1 MILHHWDTDGI
12 TSAAIYLKLKGDDVL
27 FTPKIG
33 NYYLDDED
41 FEQVS
46 KCNTV
51 AILDMNIPEAP
62 RLCSRVKL
70 RIYDHHKANKVDC
83 AVEHYN
89 PFLWGERYPSCTVVL
104 LRRFSHVPDYLVAL
118 GVVGDTGPKAKEL
131 DEWNIIKRVMIKHGK
146 SFEDMQLVTSLL
158 DSSYRLNRRKE
169 VMDNVYLVLQ
179 GIDDVLN
186 SSQLLSNLDAIE
198 KEIEYWVGLAEDR
211 GNYYFLK
218 MRSEKHIISAV
229 TRKLVWELG
238 KSAIVVNEKESRD
251 EFYIRSPDEDFN
263 AIPLIEYA
271 REKGY
276 RAGGKREVM
285 GAVLPKGEGKKFAME
300 IVKLLKW

>member
-12 TSAAIYLKLKGDDVL
+12 TSAAIYHKLNGDDVL

-33 NYYLDDED
+33 NYYLDGED

-46 KCNTV
+46 KYESV
-51 AILDMNIPEAP
+51 VILDMNIHEVQ
-62 RLCSRVKL
+62 RLCSSMKL
-70 RIYDHHKANKVDC
+70 KIYDHHRANKVTC
-83 AVEHYN
+83 AEEHYN
-89 PFLWGERYPSCTVVL
+89 PYLWGERYPSCTVVL
-104 LRRFSHVPDYLVAL
+104 HRRFSYAPDYLVAL
-118 GVVGDTGPKAKEL
+118 GIVGDTGPKAKEL
-131 DEWNIIKRVMIKHGK
+131 DEWNIIKRAMIKHGK
-146 SFEDMQLVTSLL
+146 SFDDMQLATSLL

-218 MRSEKHIISAV
+218 MKSENHIISAV
-229 TRKLVWELG
+229 TRKLAWEHG
-238 KSAIVVNEKESRD
+238 KSAIVVNEKEDRD
-251 EFYIRSPDEDFN
+251 EFYIRSHDYSFD
-263 AIPLIEYA
+263 AQLIIDMA
-271 REKGY
+271 KREGY
-276 RAGGKREVM
+276 LGGGKKEVM
-285 GAVLPKGEGKKFAME
+285 GAVLPSGKGTIFAE
-300 IVKLLKW
+300 KVVDLLGW